1 MIENIISASRRINI
15 KNYLLPNY
23 CAKAAD
29 FLIENKKRVGIITGF
44 FVNNACET
52 DGPLGARFLGEVLKT
67 LGSDVLLLTD
77 KYCKIDNFERVE
89 FPIMDHEKSK
99 IFADSILESFN
110 PSLLISIERCG
121 FTDDNRYYNMKKE
134 DITQYTAKMDY
145 LFRIKNTIGIGDGGN
160 EIGFGN
166 LKNKLKD
173 KYISKTKT
181 KHFVFAGVSNWGVYG
196 LLAYMSLKLGE
207 NFLPSL
213 EEQSSVLKELV
224 KKGFVDGFSGERELK
239 VDGLPLESHNKVLEE
254 LSKIVSERI

>member
-1 MIENIISASRRINI
+1 MIENIISVSRRINI
-15 KNYLLPNY
+15 QNYLSPNY
-23 CAKAAD
+23 CENAAD

-44 FVNNACET
+44 FVNNVCET
-52 DGPLGARFLGEVLKT
+52 DGPLGAIFLGEVLKT

-77 KYCKIDNFERVE
+77 KYCIIDNFERVE
-89 FPIMDHEKSK
+89 FPITDYEKSK
-99 IFADSILESFN
+99 IFAESILESFN

-121 FTDDNRYYNMKKE
+121 FAEDNRYYNVKKE
-134 DITQYTAKMDY
+134 DITQYTTKMDY

-166 LKNKLKD
+166 FKNKLKD

-196 LLAYMSLKLGE
+196 LLAYISLRLGE
-207 NFLPSL
+207 NFLPTP
-213 EEQSSVLKELV
+213 ERQSSVLKELV

-239 VDGLPLESHNKVLEE
+239 IDGLPLESHDKILEK
-254 LSKIVSERI
+254 LSKIVSERL